1 MDLSTSNVRFS
12 PRSWSVPL
20 QCAIPSYQSPD
31 FSLSDRAF
39 AYCPKVEESLA
50 LPTGAELDEIATL
63 YAPVLFFHPL
73 ESYTLASIDTVLQN
87 FDGQVK
93 FALNNSVLSDTIDM
107 ELLLNAARD
116 YYAAFNGEEYFI
128 QQNLSK
134 EFVAGDGFDLETG
147 KCRASI
153 YYNAFEH
160 DTNTWVFNYW
170 FYYPYSGSTS
180 TSILTT
186 KDDTDTVNWYTAMLR
201 SFGEHQG
208 DWQSM
213 SVAICPFSL
222 NNTSTDT
229 TADDSARDRFL
240 QQEEQDFLFEPI
252 AVSYEQHGF
261 REVLDCTMGQCT
273 LYENTTHPVGFV
285 ARNSHATYP
294 VSAVHMIF
302 TQWEANFL
310 LHLSGVFGVDHT
322 NYLHSADNAT
332 MDSNLTSFQY
342 FLPNSTNV
350 LRHEN
355 PSEIIVNVSDM
366 STYWRTFPGRF
377 GGTELWDGSNMIH
390 YNFSSEET
398 LTEIP
403 FPTCTNVNGTAPVE
417 CPSEDEDQAFY
428 TLLQMAHVAVDT
440 GLANITNSQLGQDL
454 FQGLVSFWSSVTGLG
469 SYGPATKPS
478 FRQWMPG
485 INAPIRNDIN
495 ASVSSQLYCA
505 SLLIGNVTTN
515 LSSGIEK
522 VSIYSNVIGICLTM
536 TFLVIV
542 NLIFILHPKLAAKSV
557 PFLRFDSTTG
567 MVQEPDWEQAWQTF
581 RPCVIYCMFYV
592 VTMIGAALYIVGY
605 VQLLDIAEAAFNTDL
620 SSARTLYVTYFP
632 CFSNSIQKRSADFYP
647 SLIIQSNAV
656 WSGCHCH

>member
-1 MDLSTSNVRFS
+1 MDLTTSNARFS
-12 PRSWSVPL
+12 PWSESTPL
-20 QCAIPSYQSPD
+20 QCAIPSDQSHNV
-31 FSLSDRAF
+31 SLSDRAF
-39 AYCPKVEESLA
+39 TYCPKGIDFLD
-50 LPTGAELDEIATL
+50 LPTAAELDEIATL

-73 ESYTLASIDTVLQN
+73 ESYTLTSIDTVLQN

-116 YYAAFNGEEYFI
+116 YYLAFNGEEYYI
-128 QQNLSK
+128 GQTLSK
-134 EFVAGDGFDLETG
+134 EFVSGDGYDPDSG
-147 KCRASI
+147 KSRASI
-153 YYNAFEH
+153 YYNAFAY
-160 DTNTWVFNYW
+160 DANTWVFNYW

-186 KDDTDTVNWYTAMLR
+186 NNDTNVNWYTAQLR
-201 SFGEHQG
+201 PFGEHQG

-222 NNTSTDT
+222 NSTSSDT
-229 TADDSARDRFL
+229 TARDRLL
-240 QQEEQDFLFEPI
+240 QQESPDDLLEPI

-294 VSAVHMIF
+294 VSAAHVIF

-310 LHLSGVFGVDHT
+310 LHLSGVFGVDQT
-322 NYLHSADNAT
+322 NFLRPTSVNAT
-332 MDSNLTSFQY
+332 TDANFSNSFLY

-366 STYWRTFPGRF
+366 STYWQTFPGRF
-377 GGTELWDGSNMIH
+377 GGTELWDEDALMN
-390 YNFSSEET
+390 YNFSGDAN
-398 LTEIP
+398 LMEIP
-403 FPTCTNVNGTAPVE
+403 FPTCTNINGTALVD
-417 CPSEDEDQAFY
+417 CPSEDEDRAFFV
-428 TLLQMAHVAVDT
+428 LLQMAHVAV
-440 GLANITNSQLGQDL
+440 GSALGNISIPELGQDL
-454 FQGLVSFWSSVTGLG
+454 FQSFVSFWSSATGRG
-469 SYGPATKPS
+469 PYGPATKAS

-485 INAPIRNDIN
+485 INAPVRNDIN
-495 ASVSSQLYCA
+495 ASVSSALYCA
-505 SLLIGNVTTN
+505 SLLIGDVTKS

-522 VSIYSNVIGICLTM
+522 VTIRSNVIGICFTM

-542 NLIFILHPKLAAKSV
+542 NLSFILHPKLAAKSLPV
-557 PFLRFDSTTG
+557 LRFDSTSG
-567 MVQEPDWEQAWQTF
+567 MVQEPDWEQAWQAF
-581 RPCVIYCMFYV
+581 RPCVFYCMFYV

-605 VQLLDIAEAAFNTDL
+605 IQLLDIAEAAFGTDL
-620 SSARTLYVTYFP
+620 SSARTLYVNFVVCT
-632 CFSNSIQKRSADFYP
+632 SNQFK
-647 SLIIQSNAV
+647 
-656 WSGCHCH
+656 